1 MSEIYTLYHNIWFR
15 DGGEPTV
22 QWVYLSRSQETLK
35 LKQKIIKN
43 DDVFGTNSKNK
54 NYSSKMII
62 RAEIHCNTTSNIF
75 NAKIWPSYNLLPLLT
90 DCPVYRGTV
99 PTSEDTFPLGFS
111 PQSED

>member
-43 DDVFGTNSKNK
+43 DDVFGTNS
-54 NYSSKMII
+54 
-62 RAEIHCNTTSNIF
+62 
-75 NAKIWPSYNLLPLLT
+75 
-90 DCPVYRGTV
+90 
-99 PTSEDTFPLGFS
+99 
-111 PQSED
+111 